1 MRTPQGEHFVPERN
15 TIHERACFH
24 RRSQKEGETVDA
36 FIRNLYELAEHCKFG
51 TQRDEQIRD
60 RIVISILDKLLSQ
73 KLQMKSDLTLDTAI
87 QMARQ
92 SELVKVQVAGQSDFK
107 HAFGRSISEEKE
119 RQIQRVGQ
127 AVMFVTKIPRTL
139 RLFSLDLDV
148 IAYTNKMKR
157 AQREG
162 RDVLNVEKLAILLL
176 FAVL

>member
-1 MRTPQGEHFVPERN
+1 MLTLKQFIVHFV
-15 TIHERACFH
+15 
-24 RRSQKEGETVDA
+24 
-36 FIRNLYELAEHCKFG
+36 
-51 TQRDEQIRD
+51 D
-60 RIVISILDKLLSQ
+60 RTK
-73 KLQMKSDLTLDTAI
+73 
-87 QMARQ
+87 
-92 SELVKVQVAGQSDFK
+92 
-107 HAFGRSISEEKE
+107 
-119 RQIQRVGQ
+119 GQ